1 MYEEKT
7 AVPVNITETIV
18 NKEIIHNNRFPSE
31 KDVYRVYTNHSFDIS
46 LKDNCR
52 DLSVAKTFDFEF
64 VLTNLT
70 YTALVDRT
78 NATVTF
84 NPSDVK

>member
-1 MYEEKT
+1 MIIMYEEKT

-46 LKDNCR
+46 LKDYNTVSIG
-52 DLSVAKTFDFEF
+52 DNVTITAKEEVHDYE
-64 VLTNLT
+64 LILNNHT
-70 YTALVDRT
+70 YYD
-78 NATVTF
+78 N
-84 NPSDVK
+84 